1 MATLPSPPV
10 TGAPG
15 AAVPGADAVVA
26 WLGELACPDLADAER
41 IDRLRF
47 LEELKARACAV
58 QARLAVD
65 LDESQRAGHA
75 AAGIPSA
82 RRGRGVAAQLALARR
97 ESPHR
102 AASLLGLAKV
112 LIGEMGHAYDALATG
127 LLSEYRAS
135 LLARETACLSLEDRR
150 EVDRLLCA
158 DPARFEGWGD
168 QRFTAEAR
176 RLAQRLDPH
185 ACAKRASRAEADR
198 HVSLRPAPDT
208 MSRLSALLPV
218 AQGIA
223 VWATLSRVAD
233 SLISTGDGRS
243 RGQIMADTLVE
254 RVTGQ
259 ATADAVPIAVNLT
272 IPDQTLL
279 AGGHQPAWVQDHG
292 PIPAQTARQLTATAL
307 AKAHATL
314 RRLYTT
320 PTTGQ
325 LAAMDSHA
333 RRFPDSLGLF
343 IDLRDQTC
351 RTPWC
356 DAPIRHHD
364 HPTPWR
370 TGGATTGPNSQG
382 LCEQCNHAK
391 EAPDWH
397 ARPTT
402 GPPTGPH
409 TIEITTPTG
418 HRHHTTA
425 PPLPTPTR
433 PRPTPHRLDLGF
445 RELHLAA

>member
-1 MATLPSPPV
+1 
-10 TGAPG
+10 
-15 AAVPGADAVVA
+15 VA
-26 WLGELACPDLADAER
+26 WLGELASPDLSDAER
-41 IDRLRF
+41 VDRLRV
-47 LEELKARACAV
+47 LEELKGRACAV

-65 LDESQRAGHA
+65 LDESQRAVHA
-75 AAGIPSA
+75 AAGIASA
-82 RRGRGVAAQLALARR
+82 RRGRGVAAQLGLARR

-112 LIGEMGHAYDALATG
+112 LTREMPYAYDALAAG
-127 LLSEYRAS
+127 LLSEFRAT
-135 LLARETACLSLEDRR
+135 LLARETACLSLEDRS
-150 EVDRLLCA
+150 EVDRVLCA

-168 QRFTAEAR
+168 QRFAAEAR
-176 RLAQRLDPH
+176 KLAQRLDPH
-185 ACAKRASRAEADR
+185 ACAQRASRAEADR

-218 AQGIA
+218 AQGVA
-223 VWATLSRVAD
+223 VWATLGRVAD

-259 ATADAVPIAVNLT
+259 TTADAVPIAVNLT
-272 IPDQTLL
+272 IPDETLL
-279 AGGHQPAWVQDHG
+279 NGGHEPAWVQGHG
-292 PIPAQTARQLTATAL
+292 PIPAGTARHLVATAL

-325 LAAMDSHA
+325 LVAMDSHS
-333 RRFPDSLGLF
+333 RRFPDALALF

-382 LCEQCNHAK
+382 LCEQCNYAK
-391 EAPDWH
+391 EAPGWR

-402 GPPTGPH
+402 GPPDQPH

-418 HRHHTTA
+418 HRHRTTA
-425 PPLPTPTR
+425 PPQPPPTPR
-433 PRPTPHRLDLGF
+433 APSPYRLDLGF

>member
-1 MATLPSPPV
+1 MATFPSAPV
-10 TGAPG
+10 TGT
-15 AAVPGADAVVA
+15 AVPGADAVVA
-26 WLGELACPDLADAER
+26 WLGELASPDLTDAER
-41 IDRLRF
+41 IDRLRL
-47 LEELKARACAV
+47 LEELKSRACAV

-65 LDESQRAGHA
+65 LDESQRAAHA
-75 AAGIPSA
+75 AAGLPAA
-82 RRGRGVAAQLALARR
+82 RQGRGVAAQLGLARR

-112 LIGEMGHAYDALATG
+112 LIGEMTCTYDALACG
-127 LLSEYRAS
+127 RLSEYRAT
-135 LLARETACLSLEDRR
+135 LLARETACLSLEDRH

-168 QRFTAEAR
+168 QRLAAEAR

-185 ACAKRASRAEADR
+185 ACAQRASRAEADR

-233 SLISTGDGRS
+233 SLISAGDGRS

-259 ATADAVPIAVNLT
+259 ATADAVPVAVNLT
-272 IPDQTLL
+272 IPDETLL
-279 AGGHQPAWVQDHG
+279 AGGHEPAWVQGHG
-292 PIPAQTARQLTATAL
+292 PIPAQSARQLTATAL

-320 PTTGQ
+320 STGQ

-333 RRFPDSLGLF
+333 RRFPDSLSLF

-356 DAPIRHHD
+356 DAPVRHHD
-364 HPTPWR
+364 HPTPR
-370 TGGATTGPNSQG
+370 HAGGATTGPNSQG
-382 LCEQCNHAK
+382 LCEQCNYAK
-391 EAPDWH
+391 EAPGWR

-402 GPPTGPH
+402 GPPDQPH

-418 HRHHTTA
+418 HRHHSTA

-433 PRPTPHRLDLGF
+433 PRPTPHRVDLGF